1 MFFDSFKTSSKVNI
15 GWISKNIKKL
25 CKNLEIQTP
34 HNKIEEKLAPHFQ
47 IEQQVSY
54 SWRRMD
60 DKAQSMSLESNALN
74 FLFVGSKC
82 LIL

>member
-1 MFFDSFKTSSKVNI
+1 MFFYSFKTSSKVNI
-15 GWISKNIKKL
+15 GWTSKNIKNL

-34 HNKIEEKLAPHFQ
+34 HDKIEEELAPHFQ